1 MKTRAASAVAMFVI
15 ATLVVVTTP
24 AHAEWAIDLFGG
36 ASWTKSADMDVSGHD
51 SAGLSVR
58 TTLSDVKLDTGFTV
72 GARVGYWF
80 EFAPFVGLGLDA
92 FYFSLPI
99 PAQTVAS
106 SSTFSGSFLGKP
118 ITFTPSGDANIQA
131 VDLPSAAFSPQIM
144 LRWPLLTSEDAPK
157 GRLQPYLGVGPAWA
171 FTVKSD
177 ELAVVLGGLVRAG
190 VAVQVF
196 RHLALFAEYRYSFF
210 PGFELQDRGL
220 TFKTDLDTHHAV
232 GGLSFRF

>member
-1 MKTRAASAVAMFVI
+1 MKTTLSGAVAIFAI
-15 ATLVVVTTP
+15 ATLGVVTP

-36 ASWTKSADMDVSGHD
+36 ASWTKSTDMDVSGRD
-51 SAGLSVR
+51 SSGLSVR
-58 TTLSDVKLDTGFTV
+58 STFSDLELHTGFTV

-80 EFAPFVGLGLDA
+80 EFAPYLGLGLDA

-118 ITFTPSGDANIQA
+118 ITFTSSGDANIHA

-157 GRLQPYLGVGPAWA
+157 GRLQPYLGAGPAWA
-171 FTVKSD
+171 FTVNSD
-177 ELAVVLGGLVRAG
+177 ELALVLGGLIRAG

-196 RHLALFAEYRYSFF
+196 RHLALFVEYRYSFF

-220 TFKTDLDTHHAV
+220 TFKTDLDTHHVV
-232 GGLSFRF
+232 GGLSIRF

>member
-1 MKTRAASAVAMFVI
+1 MKTRASAAVALFVI
-15 ATLVVVTTP
+15 ATLGVVTTP

-51 SAGLSVR
+51 SSGLSVR
-58 TTLSDVKLDTGFTV
+58 STLSDVELDTGFTV
-72 GARVGYWF
+72 GGRVGYWF
-80 EFAPFVGLGLDA
+80 EFAPFLGLGLDA

-99 PAQTVAS
+99 PAQTVSAS
-106 SSTFSGSFLGKP
+106 DTFSGSFLGKP
-118 ITFTPSGDANIQA
+118 ITFTSSGAANIPA
-131 VDLPSAAFSPQIM
+131 VDLPSAAFSPQLM
-144 LRWPLLTSEDAPK
+144 LRWPLLTSADAPK
-157 GRLQPYLGVGPAWA
+157 GRLQPYIGAGPAWA

-196 RHLALFAEYRYSFF
+196 QHLALFAEYRYSFF

-220 TFKTDLDTHHAV
+220 TLKTDLDTHHVV